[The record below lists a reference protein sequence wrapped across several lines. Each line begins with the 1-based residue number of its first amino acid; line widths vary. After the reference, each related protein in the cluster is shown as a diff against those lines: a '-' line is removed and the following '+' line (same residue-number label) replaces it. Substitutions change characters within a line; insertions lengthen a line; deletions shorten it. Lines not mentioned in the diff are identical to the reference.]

1 MSTTR
6 VEQPRALVG
15 RPPWRTFA
23 RLDSE
28 TWLLACVSIVTA
40 YLVLPP
46 LYSVIQTSLFTT
58 KMSGELDQ
66 FTLKYYSD
74 LLLQAGLIGPLINTI
89 YFALGSAFLA
99 TLIGGSI
106 AWIVTR
112 TDAPLRGLG
121 YFTAFAS
128 FGTPF
133 ILYTI
138 GWLLVLG
145 KAGPVNFWLRRFL
158 DQSGAVVNVYS
169 LWGMIF
175 VESLLWSPLVF
186 LMLTASFRSMDPS
199 LEEASSVCG
208 AGLWHT
214 LRRIS
219 LRLMLPALFAVVLL
233 VFIRAFESFEIPAL
247 IGLPGD
253 VRVLTTSIFL
263 DAQRMPPSYGSAGAF
278 SVLLMVIVGAALY
291 GYFRVTREASKYHTI
306 TGKGYRPRVI
316 ALGRWRYVASLALLL
331 YTFLLLVVPFMIVL
345 WASLLPYYMQP
356 SFEALSKLTLR
367 NYNTTLHFDKI
378 ALAVRNSLILGLAS
392 ASVVMA
398 LTSLASW
405 LLVRSRVR
413 GRWLLDLLTTFPL
426 LFPGIVM
433 GLAILRFYLIVP
445 VPVYGTLWIL
455 LIAFVT
461 RYVPYGIRYTHA
473 GLLQLHKE
481 LEEAAYASGASWFNC
496 MRRITFPLLTP
507 SLLGGW
513 VFVFLISAKELS
525 MSILLVSPGTPVV
538 SVAIFELWENG
549 QVGELAACGI
559 LWTAILVSVAVAYY
573 LFARRYG
580 VQLN

>member
-6 VEQPRALVG
+6 LEQPRALVD
-15 RPPWRTFA
+15 RPAWRPLG

-28 TWLLACVSIVTA
+28 TWLLVCISIITA

-46 LYSVIQTSLFTT
+46 LYSVVQTSLFTT

-74 LLLQAGLIGPLINTI
+74 LLLQAGLIGPLMNTV
-89 YFALGSAFLA
+89 YFALGSALLA
-99 TLIGGSI
+99 TLIGGGM

-145 KAGPVNFWLRRFL
+145 KAGPVNFWLRTLL

-169 LWGMIF
+169 LWGMVF

-278 SVLLMVIVGAALY
+278 SVLLMVIVAAALY
-291 GYFRVTREASKYHTI
+291 CYFRVTRETSKYHTI

-316 ALGRWRYVASLALLL
+316 ALGRWRYVASFALLL
-331 YTFLLLVVPFMIVL
+331 YTLLLLVVPFLIVL
-345 WASLLPYYMQP
+345 WASLLPFYMQP
-356 SFEALSKLTLR
+356 SLEALSKLTLR
-367 NYNTTLHFDKI
+367 NYNTALHFDKI
-378 ALAVRNSLILGLAS
+378 VLAVKNSLILGLAS

-405 LLVRSRVR
+405 ILVRSRVR

-525 MSILLVSPGTPVV
+525 MSILLVSPSTPVV
-538 SVAIFELWENG
+538 SVAIFELWENA
-549 QVGELAACGI
+549 QVGELAAFGI

-573 LFARRYG
+573 FFARRYG
-580 VQLN
+580 VQLS

>member
-6 VEQPRALVG
+6 LEQPRALVG
-15 RPPWRTFA
+15 RPPWRAFA

-74 LLLQAGLIGPLINTI
+74 LLLQAGLIGPLMNTV
-89 YFALGSAFLA
+89 YFALGSGFLA

-145 KAGPVNFWLRRFL
+145 KAGPVNFWLRTLF
-158 DQSGAVVNVYS
+158 DQSGAVFNVYS
-169 LWGMIF
+169 LWGMVF

-263 DAQRMPPSYGSAGAF
+263 DAERMPPSYGSAGAF
-278 SVLLMVIVGAALY
+278 SVLLMLIVGAALY
-291 GYFRVTREASKYHTI
+291 CYFRVTREASKYHTI
-306 TGKGYRPRVI
+306 TGKGYRPRLI
-316 ALGRWRYVASLALLL
+316 ALGRWRYAASLAVLL
-331 YTFLLLVVPFMIVL
+331 YTFLLLVVL
-345 WASLLPYYMQP
+345 WASLLPFYMQP

-367 NYNTTLHFDKI
+367 NYNTAVHFDKI
-378 ALAVRNSLILGLAS
+378 TLAVWNSLILGVAS

-525 MSILLVSPGTPVV
+525 MSILLVSPSTPVV
-538 SVAIFELWENG
+538 SVAIFDLWENG
-549 QVGELAACGI
+549 QVGELVSESCG
-559 LWTAILVSVAVAYY
+559 
-573 LFARRYG
+573 RRFWFR
-580 VQLN
+580 LP